1 MKRDLSKFRRRLGLK
16 LIGAA
21 FILLGFAGMLQLMI
35 RPNIIN
41 VCEYNSRAVTVSL
54 IDDAIN
60 ERLTELGDDAGYS
73 ALVKLSYTSDGR
85 VSSIESNTKLIN
97 RIKNDMLTEINDRLM
112 KGETE
117 NVDLTVGTLSG
128 IPLFHGS
135 GPTVRMKV
143 EPKGYADAVF
153 ISEFTDAGLNQTLHR
168 MIMRTTVSVTAFIPM
183 YSVQTDVSGDFLIA
197 ETVIVGNVPESFTH
211 VVSEDKDI
219 VDAINDFEAEPY
231 E

>member
-60 ERLTELGDDAGYS
+60 ERLTELGEDAGYS
-73 ALVKLSYTSDGR
+73 ALVKLSYTADGR

-117 NVDLTVGTLSG
+117 NVDLSV
-128 IPLFHGS
+128 GS

>member
-1 MKRDLSKFRRRLGLK
+1 
-16 LIGAA
+16 
-21 FILLGFAGMLQLMI
+21 
-35 RPNIIN
+35 
-41 VCEYNSRAVTVSL
+41 
-54 IDDAIN
+54 
-60 ERLTELGDDAGYS
+60 
-73 ALVKLSYTSDGR
+73 
-85 VSSIESNTKLIN
+85 
-97 RIKNDMLTEINDRLM
+97 
-112 KGETE
+112 
-117 NVDLTVGTLSG
+117 
-128 IPLFHGS
+128 
-135 GPTVRMKV
+135 MKV

-183 YSVQTDVSGDFLIA
+183 YSVETKVSGDFLIA

>member
-1 MKRDLSKFRRRLGLK
+1 MKIDLSKLRRRLGVK
-16 LIGAA
+16 LIGTAVM
-21 FILLGFAGMLQLMI
+21 LLGFAGILQLMI
-35 RPNIIN
+35 RPNIVN
-41 VCEYNSRAVTVSL
+41 VCEYNSKAVTISL
-54 IDDAIN
+54 IDDAVN
-60 ERLTELGDDAGYS
+60 ERLVELGDDADYGN
-73 ALVKLSYTSDGR
+73 LVKLSYTSDGK
-85 VSSIESNTKLIN
+85 VASIESNTKLIN

-135 GPTVRMKV
+135 GPTVRMEV

-183 YSVQTDVSGDFLIA
+183 YSVETKVSGDFLIA

-211 VVSEDKDI
+211 VVSDDKDV

>member
-1 MKRDLSKFRRRLGLK
+1 
-16 LIGAA
+16 
-21 FILLGFAGMLQLMI
+21 
-35 RPNIIN
+35 
-41 VCEYNSRAVTVSL
+41 
-54 IDDAIN
+54 
-60 ERLTELGDDAGYS
+60 
-73 ALVKLSYTSDGR
+73 
-85 VSSIESNTKLIN
+85 
-97 RIKNDMLTEINDRLM
+97 MLTEINDRLM

-153 ISEFTDAGLNQTLHR
+153 ISEFADAGLNQTLHR

-183 YSVQTDVSGDFLIA
+183 YSVETKVSGDFLIA